1 MYLSVI
7 FNYVLPMHSSRNLKT
22 RTASFLLSE
31 CNFLQPFA
39 LHPSRPRR
47 LPQSST
53 VISCYIHWK
62 HDELIHAI
70 RYVNKASRPSQTL
83 QIKKICLT
91 PFTVNIIFSAL
102 LVKDSLDGDLYDSA
116 HTKQAACIT
125 FVDIK
130 FSEEEKTIKRWSA
143 RSTWW
148 NESSHS
154 YFTFLENTSNIQ
166 VVRQVSLPWARNGVM
181 ITWFC
186 WPYKSVK

>member
-1 MYLSVI
+1 MSLTQSGASCSWCNIHFLTFYLYFRFQKMYLSAIV
-7 FNYVLPMHSSRNLKT
+7 NYVLPMHSSKNLKT

-91 PFTVNIIFSAL
+91 PFTVNIIFSARFVSKRL
-102 LVKDSLDGDLYDSA
+102 AGRRLVWQCT
-116 HTKQAACIT
+116 HQT
-125 FVDIK
+125 
-130 FSEEEKTIKRWSA
+130 
-143 RSTWW
+143 
-148 NESSHS
+148 
-154 YFTFLENTSNIQ
+154 
-166 VVRQVSLPWARNGVM
+166 NGM
-181 ITWFC
+181 H
-186 WPYKSVK
+186 